1 MVENPSPLLLSRAA
15 AMSAGIRGAR
25 LFLEKG
31 RRRVKRSDLNEIAR
45 GIPFFVTLLSL
56 GFLAVIV
63 FW

>member
-1 MVENPSPLLLSRAA
+1 
-15 AMSAGIRGAR
+15 MSAGIRGAR